1 MYHCELCAGVC
12 LYFTEVQPDRVRQ
25 LTAFSA
31 CSCSFLSCSR
41 EVTEAVTKTTFVT

>member
-31 CSCSFLSCSR
+31 CSLQLQLPFLQ
-41 EVTEAVTKTTFVT
+41 